1 MVSGDDAC
9 SASCSGGKG
18 KEGQGKRVGTVA
30 GNANTGMTEYRLEAQ
45 WGDTVMD
52 TMSIGIVGIAGT
64 PAHTMSIGMVDI
76 G

>member
-1 MVSGDDAC
+1 MTLAPLLARVGRAR
-9 SASCSGGKG
+9 
-18 KEGQGKRVGTVA
+18 EGPGKRVGTVV
-30 GNANTGMTEYRLEAQ
+30 GNANIGGTDDRLALPLRLSRN
-45 WGDTVMD
+45 G